1 MNQNR
6 LEANRPTEARR
17 QKGRGSERQRGRA
30 EKISRELTAAAGGSG
45 AEQARRENG
54 CVTEAAEGH
63 GPRLRNAQGGQNGK

>member
-30 EKISRELTAAAGGSG
+30 EKISRELTALQGGVEPS
-45 AEQARRENG
+45 QARRENG
-54 CVTEAAEGH
+54 CVTEAAEDH
-63 GPRLRNAQGGQNGK
+63 GPRLRKAQGGRNGK